1 MLNVKDL
8 SVTLQGKELLKS
20 VSFSLAPA
28 RLTVLLGKNGSGKS
42 TLLRA
47 LGQLLPYR
55 GQVLLDGADV
65 AAMPIR
71 ERAKRIGIFPQI
83 LPSLTY
89 TVEELVLFGRTPHVP
104 FLGRYSEEDKRAVH
118 TAMEKCGITS
128 FADLPLNTL
137 SGGERQRAFLAMTL
151 AQETNVLL
159 LDEPVTYLDP
169 EARRDFYTL
178 LRQLAEEGKTVFTV
192 LHDISEG
199 LQIADDVLLLSGGKL
214 LFAGTK
220 ENVLSTRLLEETFRI
235 DRHVTL
241 DGETFFS

>member
-28 RLTVLLGKNGSGKS
+28 RLTVLLGKNGSGKT

-47 LGQLLPYR
+47 LGQLCPYQ

-89 TVEELVLFGRTPHVP
+89 TVEKLVLFGRTPHVP
-104 FLGRYSEEDKRAVH
+104 FLGHYSEEDRRAVR
-118 TAMEKCGITS
+118 TSMEKCGITS
-128 FADLPLNTL
+128 FADRPLNTL

-199 LQIADDVLLLSGGKL
+199 LQIADDVLLLEGGKL

-241 DGETFFS
+241 DGEAFFS